1 MAAFLTSSLF
11 YSCYIGLMVLIFTVS
26 WFFVLRPYSISKKA
40 AASIN
45 AKIIE
50 LEEIQDVSEKF
61 HLFNDW
67 VVQSENHYIKK
78 SFLPAWNSYY
88 QKFMFYQQ
96 KGISYTPDIYDFFF
110 EESLVHNFGKR
121 KYAEIVAGIFLSM
134 GIVGTFIGI
143 AFGVSGLHVNGSSEV
158 MQDGIGVLL
167 TGMKVKFASSIAGII
182 LSLLWQLLDKGIYFP
197 GLSRSFS
204 NIRQNLDEAFP
215 TQDQSTLLYRMD
227 QRQEKQMQDFQS
239 FLSEV
244 LIPNMVNGVADSIQ
258 SSLAPQMEQTQ
269 QMMSELIQTTTV
281 NQTQGMQQMIDQF
294 VTQLSELTGDHMKNL
309 GEALNATVDWQQK
322 VHAELG
328 SLVQSMQDSATSQS
342 VMVEKTTDLT
352 EQIHNYTERITD
364 YQMVLEKT
372 VSELNETTEKNSQ
385 LQSVTTELLDKMM
398 EERHQFHD
406 YFNSRMS
413 SLKENV
419 DSIVVQTGLQ
429 VTYQEKLETFVQ
441 SMQESA
447 LSQSAMVET
456 TTGLTE
462 QMHSYTERI
471 TDYQSV
477 LEKTVAE
484 LNVTT
489 GKNSELQSITTELL
503 DKMMEERKL
512 FNEYFDSHM
521 STLKENVGAIV
532 NQTGFQVSLQQ
543 RFEENLQRISNITQS
558 QQTLAVTLS
567 QQADLSQRSNQEL
580 ELIFDKFTHNNSEF
594 IHIQDDLRSLIRD
607 IQQERREMDG
617 ISSRVQTTLTEQ
629 LTDMDERVEQLRLV
643 WESASESMAKT
654 NKHLETSMNQFADD
668 MHRGL
673 QNTFTQ
679 FDQELTKSVQHL
691 ASGVDAIQEGLI
703 DLPDTMQTLKQAV
716 NEMNR
721 QSKRILNP
729 VTSE

>member
-1 MAAFLTSSLF
+1 MAAFFTSSLF
-11 YSCYIGLMVLIFTVS
+11 YSCYIGLMFLIFAVS
-26 WFFVLRPYSISKKA
+26 WFFVLRPYSNSKKA

-45 AKIIE
+45 AKLTE
-50 LEEIQDVSEKF
+50 LAEIQNVSEKF
-61 HLFNDW
+61 HLFNEW
-67 VVQSENHYIKK
+67 VEQNENRYIKK

-88 QKFMFYQQ
+88 QKYMFYQQ

-143 AFGVSGLHVNGSSEV
+143 AFGVSGLHVNGSTDV

-167 TGMKVKFASSIAGII
+167 TGMKVKFASSIVGII
-182 LSLLWQLLDKGIYFP
+182 LSLFWQLLDKGVYYP

-204 NIRQNLDEAFP
+204 GIRKNLDEAFP
-215 TQDQSTLLYRMD
+215 TQDQSTLLYSMD

-258 SSLAPQMEQTQ
+258 KSLAPQMEQTQ
-269 QMMSELIQTTTV
+269 QMMSDLMQTTTV
-281 NQTQGMQQMIDQF
+281 NQAQGMQQMIDQF
-294 VTQLSELTGDHMKNL
+294 VTQLNELTGDHMKNL
-309 GEALNATVDWQQK
+309 GDALNSTIEWQQK
-322 VHAELG
+322 VHAEMGAL
-328 SLVQSMQDSATSQS
+328 
-342 VMVEKTTDLT
+342 
-352 EQIHNYTERITD
+352 
-364 YQMVLEKT
+364 
-372 VSELNETTEKNSQ
+372 
-385 LQSVTTELLDKMM
+385 
-398 EERHQFHD
+398 
-406 YFNSRMS
+406 
-413 SLKENV
+413 
-419 DSIVVQTGLQ
+419 
-429 VTYQEKLETFVQ
+429 VQ

-447 LSQSAMVET
+447 SSQSAMVDK
-456 TTGLTE
+456 TTGLAE
-462 QMHSYTERI
+462 QIHSYTERI

-484 LNVTT
+484 LNATT
-489 GKNSELQSITTELL
+489 EKNSELQSITTELL

-532 NQTGFQVSLQQ
+532 NQTGLQVSLQQ

-607 IQQERREMDG
+607 IQQERKEMDG

-629 LTDMDERVEQLRLV
+629 LTDMDVRVEQLRLV